1 MRSLMLAVLIVA
13 IASCEKKST
22 EEEWGEVI
30 AVLPWM
36 MDVLH
41 YCENYKDVD
50 AQADK
55 NDLTTMAASHVK
67 NSEAK
72 AVRGTIEKLL
82 LPTEERPDELSLQIL
97 IGNRV
102 RLATQSKERPIKKGD
117 KVFEQVMAMK
127 TDQCVIVSASDFVPI
142 ATFQQGKV
150 CDPRYY
156 ARFSNIQACP

>member
-1 MRSLMLAVLIVA
+1 MRSLMLAVVITAV
-13 IASCEKKST
+13 IGCEKKST

-30 AVLPWM
+30 AALPWM
-36 MDVLH
+36 MDVLN
-41 YCENYKDVD
+41 YCENYKAVK

-72 AVRGTIEKLL
+72 GVRGEIEKLL
-82 LPTEERPDELSLQIL
+82 LPTGERPDELSLQIL
-97 IGNRV
+97 VGNRV
-102 RLATQSKERPIKKGD
+102 RFATQSHERPIKKGD
-117 KVFEQVMAMK
+117 KVFEQVSAMK
-127 TDQCVIVSASDFVPI
+127 SGQCVIVSAHDFLPI

-156 ARFSNIQACP
+156 ARFSDIQPCP